1 MRSFGAWYVP
11 EMGGGGSRAR
21 PQLWVKKTTSFC
33 YCFYSIQKPS
43 KRAKKTI
50 KLLNL
55 CGSGKNPEIT
65 KLALGW
71 VMGINSE

>member
-1 MRSFGAWYVP
+1 MVRTKIVG
-11 EMGGGGSRAR
+11 
-21 PQLWVKKTTSFC
+21 LTCKKTTTFLLLRP
-33 YCFYSIQKPS
+33 FDPEAV
-43 KRAKKTI
+43 KRVKKTI